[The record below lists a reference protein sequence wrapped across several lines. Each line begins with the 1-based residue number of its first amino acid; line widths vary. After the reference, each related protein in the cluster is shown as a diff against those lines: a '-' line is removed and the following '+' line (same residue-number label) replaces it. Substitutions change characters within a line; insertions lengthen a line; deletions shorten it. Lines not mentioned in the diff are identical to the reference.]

1 MCSFAIICVF
11 QYKITKSVIDEG
23 FKVHKINIKIAKSY
37 TYIYI
42 YHMFIWGMVGPK
54 LGIEAVDLLVSL
66 TCARGA
72 AGSKVGTLVG
82 PGTA

>member
-42 YHMFIWGMVGPK
+42 SYVH
-54 LGIEAVDLLVSL
+54 LGY
-66 TCARGA
+66 G
-72 AGSKVGTLVG
+72 GSKAGNRSSGSVGVPHLRSRSCR
-82 PGTA
+82 